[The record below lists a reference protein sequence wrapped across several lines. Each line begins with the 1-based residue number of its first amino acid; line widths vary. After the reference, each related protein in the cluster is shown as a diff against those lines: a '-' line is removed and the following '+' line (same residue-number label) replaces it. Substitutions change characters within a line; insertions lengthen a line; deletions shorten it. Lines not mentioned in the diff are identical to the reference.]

1 MNKNKTRKAKK
12 KRKPTDDKI
21 RQKRQMRS
29 FRAFMQNIGFTR
41 IESLESYKT
50 NFLDME
56 TDIDDMFVFENLYL
70 MTEYTVIQDV
80 SPHFAKK
87 LGFYQKMLPQKTN
100 FLQKLT
106 ENQEFA
112 TYYSKN
118 LNEYGKSSPILA
130 VIYVTEYDASPTTHS
145 KNDGL
150 VTILE
155 KHKFD
160 YFIKMGSAI
169 KRSFLHEFFTYLKID
184 ISRIG
189 NSYYDSSKQANR
201 VFNAVALKDIF
212 GYLPDD
218 VRIAAFY
225 ASPGTL
231 LKSASVL
238 RYNGEPG
245 KYLYQRL
252 IDKKKIQNM
261 RKFISNDGFFPNNII
276 ISTKNNIGVKIEE
289 SVKENAEAISL
300 TFVESPNSLSI
311 IDGQH
316 RLYAYHNGDD
326 EFEELIC
333 KRREQQVLLVVAIV
347 FPQTISDEEKIKYE
361 ARVFLE
367 INSTQ
372 KKVDDYLIQCIKIL
386 SDRNSSTAI
395 AHYLLDEFNRTCLK
409 GLIASVPED
418 RVGKLPR
425 VSIVKY
431 ALDSLVARKSK
442 DSISLFKTYLS
453 TLDIDLAT
461 ANTSHDNID
470 IDNYKSYCVGII
482 SRFFDVFANEVKS
495 SNFNWAVDRKDPQAI
510 LNVTTVNS
518 ILHCIKNF
526 ILNDTPIPTKEKLE
540 KAFHGI
546 FDKLNL
552 KDYKSSQ
559 YARLGKEIY
568 DFLVSKL

>member
-1 MNKNKTRKAKK
+1 MNKNKTGKAKK
-12 KRKPTDDKI
+12 KRRLTDDEI
-21 RQKRQMRS
+21 RQNRQMRS

-41 IESLESYKT
+41 IESLESYET
-50 NFLDME
+50 SFLDMK
-56 TDIDDMFVFENLYL
+56 TDIDDMFVFQNLYL
-70 MTEYTVIQDV
+70 LTEYTVAQDV
-80 SPHFAKK
+80 STHFAKK
-87 LGFYQKMLPQKTN
+87 LGFYQKMLPLQTD
-100 FLQKLT
+100 FLKKLN
-106 ENQEFA
+106 ENKDFA

-118 LNEYGKSSPILA
+118 LDKYGNSSPILA
-130 VIYVTEYDASPTTHS
+130 VIYVTEYDASPTTYA

-160 YFIKMGSAI
+160 YFVKMGSAI
-169 KRSFLHEFFTYLKID
+169 KRSFLHEFFSYLKID

-189 NSYYDSSKQANR
+189 IANFDSSKESDR
-201 VFNAVALKDIF
+201 RYNAVALKDIF

-218 VRIAAFY
+218 VKIAAFY
-225 ASPGTL
+225 ASPGRL

-261 RKFISNDGFFPNNII
+261 RKFISHNGFFPNNII
-276 ISTKNNIGVKIEE
+276 ISTKNNIGVKIQEA
-289 SVKENAEAISL
+289 VKENAEAISL
-300 TFVESPNSLSI
+300 IFVESPNSLSI

-316 RLYAYHNGDD
+316 RLYAYHDGDD
-326 EFEELIC
+326 EFEELISM
-333 KRREQQVLLVVAIV
+333 RREQQVLLVVAIV
-347 FPQTISDEEKIKYE
+347 FPQTISDEDKIKYE
-361 ARVFLE
+361 ARIFLE

-395 AHYLLDEFNRTCLK
+395 AHYLLDELNRTCLK

-431 ALDSLVARKSK
+431 ALDSLVAHKSK

-461 ANTSHDNID
+461 ADISHKNID
-470 IDNYKSYCVGII
+470 IDHYKAYCLEII
-482 SRFFDVFANEVKS
+482 SRFFDVFANEVES

-526 ILNDTPIPTKEKLE
+526 ILNDTPIPTKDELE
-540 KAFHGI
+540 NAFHGI
-546 FDKLNL
+546 FDEVNF

-559 YARLGKEIY
+559 YARLGKAIY
-568 DFLVSKL
+568 NFLVSKL